1 MADEAAKKGYLRSV
15 HSRYKMCI
23 ITDLKI
29 LSTSFRIITNSE
41 EIAFYEGDKM
51 ELSHLSAAFKSLV
64 KQSNK
69 IYIKRLWYIMLEQF
83 LMKYGWTGAGMI
95 LISIPILTSKK
106 SATKVGAETGVSER
120 TEYYTIA
127 KHLLMAGGDAMERLM
142 TAYKE
147 VVELAG
153 YTQRVANMFDV
164 FDDCSKSR

>member
-1 MADEAAKKGYLRSV
+1 
-15 HSRYKMCI
+15 
-23 ITDLKI
+23 
-29 LSTSFRIITNSE
+29 
-41 EIAFYEGDKM
+41 M

-106 SATKVGAETGVSER
+106 SANINKTVSAETGVSER

-164 FDDCSKSR
+164 FDDCSKSRYFIYPFKSYA